1 MRGIAVH
8 ALINSHCD
16 RKDRRHHQQEKLKRI
31 RLILNVEDVR
41 MALIEIV
48 RINMR
53 VLLKMSH
60 RNRFL
65 QSLRLL
71 KNRKKRSG
79 EILI

>member
-1 MRGIAVH
+1 
-8 ALINSHCD
+8 
-16 RKDRRHHQQEKLKRI
+16 
-31 RLILNVEDVR
+31 

-53 VLLKMSH
+53 VLLKMSY

-65 QSLRLL
+65 QFLRLL

-79 EILI
+79 EVLI